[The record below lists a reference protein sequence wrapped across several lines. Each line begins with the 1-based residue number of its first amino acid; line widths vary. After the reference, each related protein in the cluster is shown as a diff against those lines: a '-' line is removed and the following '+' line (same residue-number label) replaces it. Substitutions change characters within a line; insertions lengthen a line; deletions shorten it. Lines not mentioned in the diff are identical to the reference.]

1 MSAPLLDSQDDWPP
15 DFPKSK
21 SIFLGRAAARVAKV
35 DLWAAIRSGELELQV
50 YTVGRDDLDPIELS
64 PMQFMRAIDF
74 MRSDGDLS
82 PIDVREHIL
91 GRYQVDV
98 REKDFRRPAA
108 IRRAIPVP
116 HWLYVTRDSLDKFVK
131 SRPTATVAAEAR
143 AIEHLAGIL
152 KRDRKL
158 TKAQA
163 RAACDQF
170 GLSGQGFEDRVW
182 PQARVK
188 AKLSARAPAGRKSRS
203 ESRT

>member
-1 MSAPLLDSQDDWPP
+1 MSAAFLDSQDDWPP

-21 SIFLGRAAARVAKV
+21 SIFLGRAAARASKD
-35 DLWAAIRSGELELQV
+35 DLWAAMRSGELELQV
-50 YTVGRDDLDPIELS
+50 YAVGRGDLDPVGLS
-64 PMQFMRAIDF
+64 PMQFMRAIEI

-116 HWLYVTRDSLDKFVK
+116 HWLYVPRDSLDKFVK
-131 SRPTATVAAEAR
+131 SRPTATVAAEGR
-143 AIEHLAGIL
+143 AIDHLADLL

-163 RAACDQF
+163 RTACENF
-170 GLSGQGFEDRVW
+170 ALTGQGFEDRVW
-182 PQARVK
+182 PQARKK
-188 AKLSARAPAGRKSRS
+188 AGLSARAPAGRKSRS
-203 ESRT
+203 K